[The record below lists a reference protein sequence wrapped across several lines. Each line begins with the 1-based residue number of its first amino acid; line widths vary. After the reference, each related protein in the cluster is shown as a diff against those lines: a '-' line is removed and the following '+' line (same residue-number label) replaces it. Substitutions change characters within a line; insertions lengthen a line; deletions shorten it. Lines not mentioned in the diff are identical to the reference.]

1 VVKTSPAVVPQ
12 AKKQL
17 GDLILRP
24 QVKSYNPIS
33 QVLQTEIQ
41 KALLGQKPASQA
53 LMDAADQAAP
63 LLGS

>member
-1 VVKTSPAVVPQ
+1 VVKTNPAVVPQ

-17 GDLILRP
+17 ADLILRP
-24 QVKSYNPIS
+24 QVKTYNPIS

-41 KALLGQKPASQA
+41 KALLGQKNPQQA
-53 LMDAADQAAP
+53 LNDAADQAAT